1 MARVILQPVFVL
13 HTKSFRDTSLLVDLF
28 TLQYGRVSTIAR
40 GVRSA
45 KSKSRGLLLPFVP
58 LLASWSGKTELMTLG
73 KVEANGSAYNLLGKN
88 LLSGFYLN
96 ELLVRLLARHDPHP
110 DIFNVYQ
117 NTLNNLQNIKDVQI
131 TLRLFEKQLL
141 AKIGYGL
148 QLTKDVHDNPITADQ
163 YYYYEHERGFIKC
176 QKDLNTNTQ
185 NMFSGDNLLAFHN
198 NKFKDVSALREIKFL
213 MRLIFDHLLDNKPLK
228 SRELVNK

>member
-1 MARVILQPVFVL
+1 MARVVLQPAFIL
-13 HTKSFRDTSLLVDLF
+13 HTRSFRDTSLLVDLF

-40 GVRSA
+40 GVRSP

-58 LLASWSGKTELMTLG
+58 LLASWSGKSELMTLG
-73 KVEANGSAYNLLGKN
+73 KIEANGLAYDLSGKK

-110 DIFNVYQ
+110 DIFHAYQ
-117 NTLNNLQNIKDVQI
+117 ATLSSLQDVKDVQI
-131 TLRLFEKQLL
+131 ALRLFEKKLI

-148 QLTKDVHDNPITADQ
+148 QLTKDIQSNPITADQ
-163 YYYYEHERGFIKC
+163 YYCYKQERGFVRC

-185 NMFSGDNLLAFHN
+185 NIFSGENLLAFHN
-198 NKFKDVSALREIKFL
+198 NKFKDVLALREIKCL

-228 SRELVNK
+228 SRELISK

>member
-1 MARVILQPVFVL
+1 MARVILQPAFVL
-13 HTKSFRDTSLLVDLF
+13 HTRSFRDTSLLVDLF
-28 TLQYGRVSTIAR
+28 TLQYGRVSTLAR

-73 KVEANGSAYNLLGKN
+73 KIEANGSAYDLLGKN

-110 DIFNVYQ
+110 DIFHVYQ

-148 QLTKDVHDNPITADQ
+148 QLTKDVYGSAITADQ

-176 QKDLNTNTQ
+176 QRDLNTNTQ
-185 NMFSGDNLLAFHN
+185 NIFSGENLLAFHN
-198 NKFKDVSALREIKFL
+198 NKFKDVSALREIKYL
-213 MRLIFDHLLDNKPLK
+213 MRFIFDYLLDNKPLK